1 MRMLKV
7 VFFWLC
13 YLSICHG
20 YRLLALF
27 PFHAKSHF
35 VMFEQLSKGLS
46 RKGHQVDVIS
56 PFPLKKPYPN
66 YTDIVKLVPPVTFVN
81 NMSYELMQQI
91 LSGSPVHTI
100 AIIAGNDICQYLENP
115 VIQEL
120 ARNPPKDPPYDAVLM
135 EVFGAHCFGI
145 FAHLWNIPL
154 IGISTTSLYPW
165 LPPMIAQPESLA
177 FMPNNCLGFIG
188 SMNFWQR
195 LYNTLHTF
203 YNKLQFYYLT
213 RAQDEI
219 IRKHFGPDM
228 PGVREIE
235 SKVALILINSH
246 FSLNGI
252 QPKTPAAVDVGGL
265 HIQDEANSTLPSDLE
280 KWINDSKDGF
290 IYFTFGSMVMIET
303 FPPEFLNILYT
314 SLGKIAPVRV
324 LMKIPNPEKLPP
336 GLPENVYTSPWM
348 SQIKILKHPKIRAFI
363 THGGLMG
370 TQEAIAY
377 SVPMIGIPLFG
388 DQFMNIDAYVAR
400 NIAIKLDFKKMTEKD
415 MDAALNAIL
424 WDPVYKESARNLS
437 KKFLDRPVKPLDTAI
452 FWIEYVIKY
461 GNDVLRSPALDLT
474 WWQLYLVDVFAFLL
488 FCIAIS
494 IIAIV
499 FIVRFLLEMINR
511 NYQSSSHTKKI
522 N

>member
-1 MRMLKV
+1 
-7 VFFWLC
+7 
-13 YLSICHG
+13 
-20 YRLLALF
+20 
-27 PFHAKSHF
+27 
-35 VMFEQLSKGLS
+35 
-46 RKGHQVDVIS
+46 
-56 PFPLKKPYPN
+56 
-66 YTDIVKLVPPVTFVN
+66 
-81 NMSYELMQQI
+81 
-91 LSGSPVHTI
+91 
-100 AIIAGNDICQYLENP
+100 
-115 VIQEL
+115 
-120 ARNPPKDPPYDAVLM
+120 
-135 EVFGAHCFGI
+135 
-145 FAHLWNIPL
+145 
-154 IGISTTSLYPW
+154 
-165 LPPMIAQPESLA
+165 
-177 FMPNNCLGFIG
+177 
-188 SMNFWQR
+188 MNFWQR
-195 LYNTLHTF
+195 LYNTLHTI
-203 YNKLQFYYLT
+203 YNKLQFYHLT
-213 RAQDEI
+213 KVQDEI

-235 SKVALILINSH
+235 SKIALMLINSH

-265 HIQDEANSTLPSDLE
+265 HIQDETDSTLPSDLE

-303 FPPEFLNILYT
+303 FPHEFLNILYT

-348 SQIKILKHPKIRAFI
+348 SQIKILKHPKIKAFI

-388 DQFMNIDAYVAR
+388 DQFTNIDAYVAR

-424 WDPVYKESARNLS
+424 WDPLYKESARNLS
-437 KKFLDRPVKPLDTAI
+437 EKFLDRPIKPLDTAI
-452 FWIEYVIKY
+452 FWIEYVIRY
-461 GNDVLRSPALDLT
+461 GSDVLRSPALDLT

-499 FIVRFLLEMINR
+499 FIVRFLLKMINR
-511 NYQSSSHTKKI
+511 NYQSSLHTKKI